1 MKKGLY
7 LKLIAVILATSML
20 LVFTGCGSSDSNEKT
35 IAGVLCKEFKAVS
48 GQGDSL
54 AIMEQL
60 SENDVIEFSPVV
72 TEVSEGY
79 LPGFEKDIVGFTK
92 GASLAPMIGSIP
104 VVSYCFETDDVSGL
118 TALLEESVKLDWNI
132 CTIAD
137 EYRIETAGDLVFIVL
152 SPFEM

>member
-1 MKKGLY
+1 MKKGFY
-7 LKLIAVILATSML
+7 LKLIAVIVATSML
-20 LVFTGCGSSDSNEKT
+20 LVFTGCGSNDSDDKT
-35 IAGVLCKEFKAVS
+35 IAGVLCKDFKVAS
-48 GQGDSL
+48 GKGDSL
-54 AIMEQL
+54 AIMETL
-60 SENDVIEFSPVV
+60 SENDVISFSPVV
-72 TEVSEGY
+72 VEVSEGY

-104 VVSYCFETDDVSGL
+104 FVSYCFETDDVSGL
-118 TALLEESVKLDWNI
+118 KTLLEDSVKLDWNI